1 MTKNYREDVVNL
13 FLISA
18 NEKCDI
24 KPNDYMKGYQSVS
37 EIRHILNSN
46 NFFTAVIT
54 AIEEFPQVPD
64 DPAVK
69 AVYELNTQLKEYVSR
84 IDQLVDLSQYT
95 WYEFLMN
102 LDTKIKTKKDVEQ
115 NIKETKDEETKLKP
129 AKSKTID
136 FSLIRKRESFQES
149 IIDLAELVAI
159 LIFILVYTWIVHH

>member
-46 NFFTAVIT
+46 NLFTALIT

-69 AVYELNTQLKEYVSR
+69 AVYELNEQLEEYVREADAS
-84 IDQLVDLSQYT
+84 VELSQYT
-95 WYEFLMN
+95 WKEFLMN
-102 LDTKIKTKKDVEQ
+102 LVKTSKHDKNIEQ
-115 NIKETKDEETKLKP
+115 DSKETKDEETKLKP

-136 FSLIRKRESFQES
+136 FSLIRKKDSFQES
-149 IIDLAELVAI
+149 LIDLAELVAI
-159 LIFILVYTWIVHH
+159 LTFILVYTWIVHH